1 MNWGEGRSTIIS
13 KNERKRPASGPD
25 PLRRKVMSALASMV
39 DKHRRVLEA
48 HDQVVITI
56 HLDWRN
62 GKLREMVMTVPG
74 GKPGGSKGESVR

>member
-1 MNWGEGRSTIIS
+1 MNWNNDDGATRQGDRS
-13 KNERKRPASGPD
+13 KPASGPD

-39 DKHRRVLEA
+39 DKHRRVLEE

-62 GKLREMVMTVPG
+62 GKLREMVMAVPG
-74 GKPGGSKGESVR
+74 GRHTLRRE